1 MAKVVASTTVQDLIQ
16 QGLSPE
22 EIREKALTYK
32 KAGQVLWGWP
42 EYCFLRFYASGS
54 STFLSDIAL
63 IVTSGQAQ
71 ARHATPKSPTIEEA
85 TNRNVE
91 GKLQEI
97 DNWAV
102 ALCDACGVDSTSRI
116 VNYISR
122 LTPAQHRVVLARY
135 KYGLTNYQVAA
146 HYGVSVG
153 TVSGQISAARK
164 SISTMHKEWKEW
176 HL

>member
-1 MAKVVASTTVQDLIQ
+1 MATVVASTTVQDLIQ

-32 KAGQVLWGWP
+32 KSGQVLWGWP

-54 STFLSDIAL
+54 STFLSDIAP
-63 IVTSGQAQ
+63 IVTSGPAQAQ
-71 ARHATPKSPTIEEA
+71 LPTIEEA
-85 TNRNVE
+85 TTRSVE
-91 GKLQEI
+91 GQLQEI
-97 DNWAV
+97 DNWEM

-122 LTPAQHRVVLARY
+122 LTPAQHRTVLARY
-135 KYGLTNYQVAA
+135 KYGLTNDQVAA
-146 HYGVSVG
+146 RYGISVG

-176 HL
+176 RL